1 MDLPSS
7 AHFIYIPAVLI
18 LGLVTGFI
26 WGAKLTRE
34 SFALEAKRQEE
45 RAKRK
50 AARASE
56 AAAKEPAAEPSEKP

>member
-7 AHFIYIPAVLI
+7 AHFIYIPGVLI

-34 SFALEAKRQEE
+34 AFALEAKRQDE

-50 AARASE
+50 AERAASKD
-56 AAAKEPAAEPSEKP
+56 APPAETSDKP